1 MPSTDL
7 ISLLG
12 VHVLLAATVTLY
24 FRIYFARS
32 VYVDCEN
39 YVGEYTRQEHSVWA
53 AVRSLCSTAHI
64 PLPTPRPGGMN
75 REALRQFVYECD
87 ELGEPQR
94 CWRDQ
99 CSGHWKVPRYVPSL
113 TQDAALRRL
122 WHMPLL
128 F

>member
-1 MPSTDL
+1 MASTDL
-7 ISLLG
+7 IFLLG
-12 VHVLLAATVTLY
+12 IHVLLAATTTLY

-32 VYVDCEN
+32 VYVDCER
-39 YVGEYTRQEHSVWA
+39 YVEEYARQALSVRVA
-53 AVRSLCSTAHI
+53 LRSLCSTAHI
-64 PLPTPRPGGMN
+64 SLPMPRPGGIN
-75 REALRQFVYECD
+75 REALQQFVYECD
-87 ELGEPQR
+87 ASGEPQR

-99 CSGHWKVPRYVPSL
+99 CSGHWKAPRYVASL